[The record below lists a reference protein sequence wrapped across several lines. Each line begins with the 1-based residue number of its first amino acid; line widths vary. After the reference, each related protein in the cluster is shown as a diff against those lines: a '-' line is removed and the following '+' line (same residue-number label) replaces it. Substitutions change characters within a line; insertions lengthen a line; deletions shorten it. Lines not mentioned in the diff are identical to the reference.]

1 MAKVQV
7 DGEDLEAVRSQL
19 TAIVQVAQRA
29 LASYPE
35 WKTHQQ
41 AAAELGERM
50 QAILVRA
57 RAGQTTANAMGG
69 GKA

>member
-1 MAKVQV
+1 MTKITV
-7 DGEDLEAVRSQL
+7 DGEDLEAVRGQF

-29 LASYPE
+29 LPSYPD
-35 WKTHQQ
+35 WKSHQQ
-41 AAAELGERM
+41 AAAELTERM